1 MRWSHVRIFPLVVRR
16 GREAGTLFAG
26 RPRPLERFAEEL
38 GPVFR
43 DGRTGPRDPGRRAAG
58 VSSAVRP
65 WAWRT
70 AAAFRRVSG
79 AARPRCADAGRP
91 APGRASRPDA
101 AQRCRRAIDLSFP
114 ADAAARRPGTLA
126 AAGHGHL
133 RPQLAVR
140 QPAAP
145 VAEPEPGQADPF
157 ASAPCLPRTPGGG
170 GPGDSRIALRR
181 VPDAG
186 YRPAAG
192 RRQGFLHGLR
202 QSCAAWQRQFA
213 ATDPATRRRRPA
225 RRGGRA
231 LATPWRRRLDAA
243 PADRRGR
250 ALPGAGGDA
259 RWPPGGIA
267 GAADVAGAARPGARA
282 AGLAIP
288 RGTAGEPGGGPLRT
302 PRAARQFA
310 QAGAVAGDD
319 RRRLVALLG
328 GAGTLRTGAGLAR
341 QPGVDRRVS
350 SGAAGT
356 PAGPAATGGRRRT
369 RPAPAC
375 QPAQRP
381 GAGPGPLPA
390 SAG

>member
-1 MRWSHVRIFPLVVRR
+1 MSPTDTWRR
-16 GREAGTLFAG
+16 RS
-26 RPRPLERFAEEL
+26 RRFSNRSPARSRCRL
-38 GPVFR
+38 SPCC
-43 DGRTGPRDPGRRAAG
+43 
-58 VSSAVRP
+58 
-65 WAWRT
+65 WAT
-70 AAAFRRVSG
+70 ARVS
-79 AARPRCADAGRP
+79 ARSSPVMCG
-91 APGRASRPDA
+91 
-101 AQRCRRAIDLSFP
+101 
-114 ADAAARRPGTLA
+114 LA
-126 AAGHGHL
+126 ATVCCD
-133 RPQLAVR
+133 RPCNS
-140 QPAAP
+140 P
-145 VAEPEPGQADPF
+145 
-157 ASAPCLPRTPGGG
+157 TTT
-170 GPGDSRIALRR
+170 
-181 VPDAG
+181 
-186 YRPAAG
+186 
-192 RRQGFLHGLR
+192 
-202 QSCAAWQRQFA
+202 CAK
-213 ATDPATRRRRPA
+213 
-225 RRGGRA
+225 GGRA

-381 GAGPGPLPA
+381 GVGPGPLPA

>member
-1 MRWSHVRIFPLVVRR
+1 M
-16 GREAGTLFAG
+16 
-26 RPRPLERFAEEL
+26 
-38 GPVFR
+38 FR

-114 ADAAARRPGTLA
+114 ADAAARRPGTLP

-157 ASAPCLPRTPGGG
+157 ASAPCLPRAPGGG

-267 GAADVAGAARPGARA
+267 GAVDVAGAARPGARA

-288 RGTAGEPGGGPLRT
+288 LGTAGEPGGGPLRT

-356 PAGPAATGGRRRT
+356 PAGSAATGGRRRT
-369 RPAPAC
+369 RPAPARL
-375 QPAQRP
+375 PAQRP

>member
-1 MRWSHVRIFPLVVRR
+1 MLR
-16 GREAGTLFAG
+16 G
-26 RPRPLERFAEEL
+26 
-38 GPVFR
+38 
-43 DGRTGPRDPGRRAAG
+43 GRTGPRDPGRRAAG

-79 AARPRCADAGRP
+79 AARPGAPTLAGL
-91 APGRASRPDA
+91 
-101 AQRCRRAIDLSFP
+101 RRGERLDLTLRS
-114 ADAAARRPGTLA
+114 DAAAPLTCRFQPMQPLDGLGRSLLLGMDISDLNWQSDSQQ
-126 AAGHGHL
+126 H
-133 RPQLAVR
+133 QLQSLSLGKLILSR
-140 QPAAP
+140 L
-145 VAEPEPGQADPF
+145 
-157 ASAPCLPRTPGGG
+157 APCLPRAPGGG

-341 QPGVDRRVS
+341 
-350 SGAAGT
+350 
-356 PAGPAATGGRRRT
+356 
-369 RPAPAC
+369 
-375 QPAQRP
+375 
-381 GAGPGPLPA
+381 
-390 SAG
+390 